1 MSTNESLELYTELH
15 RLGRQLHR
23 VSHREWREHG
33 HYREQSRFLR
43 LIQEHDGIIQRDL
56 AEEMDVRPSSMT
68 EMLARMEALGLIRR
82 VQDEKDQRAV
92 HIYLTDAG
100 RAMAGESAGTTEALV
115 SEMFKNMT
123 EEEIGTMLALTKK
136 LAEGLDSMAPA
147 DDPRERHHG
156 PHHGP
161 HHGSCEDPYGEGERR
176 HHGPGGPQRHD

>member
-1 MSTNESLELYTELH
+1 MSNKESIELYTELH

-43 LIQEHDGIIQRDL
+43 LIQDHDGIIQRDL

-92 HIYLTDAG
+92 HIHLTDAG
-100 RAMAGESAGTTEALV
+100 RAMAGESAGTTEDLV
-115 SEMFKNMT
+115 GEMFKNMT
-123 EEEIGTMLALTKK
+123 GEEIGTMLALTKK
-136 LAEGLDSMAPA
+136 LAEGLDSMVSP
-147 DDPRERHHG
+147 DDLRERHQG

-161 HHGSCEDPYGEGERR
+161 HHGSCEAADRGRECR
-176 HHGPGGPQRHD
+176 HHGHGAG